1 MSQVKNVVRY
11 LYGALVWILFAD
23 LVLQFYFAAY
33 GVFSAGRANFSY
45 HSQNANVLLLL
56 MVLVLIAA
64 VIASLMG
71 VIPWTRTLQH
81 LLVPFLLIGQIGLF
95 ILDEALG
102 GTDQHPVSWVLG
114 FHAVNGLL
122 MLLLTL
128 RLALMAVRRQARI
141 EAVPA

>member
-1 MSQVKNVVRY
+1 MKNVVRY
-11 LYGALVWILFAD
+11 PYGALVWILFAD

-45 HSQNANVLLLL
+45 HSQNANLLLLL

-64 VIASLMG
+64 VIASFMG

-81 LLVPFLLIGQIGLF
+81 LLVPVLLIGQIGLF

-128 RLALMAVRRQARI
+128 RLALMAVRRPARM
-141 EAVPA
+141 EAAPA